1 MAGRSMTQTAAAAE
15 EIPALYDMTAEET
28 ADFLQM
34 TEAERIEFTQLM
46 QKNAAFAKLMNEA
59 RTATSGQIKI
69 AAAFLNECK
78 KRRGTA

>member
-1 MAGRSMTQTAAAAE
+1 MAGRNMTQTAAAAE

-34 TEAERIEFTQLM
+34 TEAERIEFAQLM

-59 RTATSGQIKI
+59 RTATPEQIKI
-69 AAAFLNECK
+69 AAAFLNERK

>member
-1 MAGRSMTQTAAAAE
+1 MSDIGTNQNAE
-15 EIPALYDMTAEET
+15 
-28 ADFLQM
+28 DFLQM
-34 TEAERIEFTQLM
+34 TEAERIEFAQLM
-46 QKNAAFAKLMNEA
+46 QKNAAFAELMNEA